1 MPEPDYGVSL
11 SAPTKSI
18 KPKARTVA
26 ASKASR
32 PKAAAPRS
40 FMDKFKASITGP
52 PVENKVTSYSH
63 PTDNDDSGAS
73 AMQGGIKSLSG
84 ATADADMYAEN
95 LKRYNDYLKSQG
107 QPVGGPMGGK
117 GGPRTMPQQAEITP
131 EMREAALGMFES
143 QQGAGQVP
151 YYMAAAR
158 DDVNYRRGGNRDD
171 YRQGG
176 NRDDF
181 GMPIVGGPPP
191 QNPNMSPAFQ
201 YAAQNYDVLGG
212 SQRLAPRPMEMMSV
226 AERNRINDMSQAM
239 ADQAAQR
246 RMEEN
251 EYRKGLTAGKGGPR
265 TLPQL
270 HGGQFSSMEQLM
282 EFQQANPSMNLMGE
296 YQRLQGLGG
305 GTQTQPPMPQPQYG
319 GGLSSILAK
328 RFGPMGGSGGFGF

>member
-18 KPKARTVA
+18 KPKERTA
-26 ASKASR
+26 GASKASK
-32 PKAAAPRS
+32 PKTS
-40 FMDKFKASITGP
+40 FMDKFKASVTGP
-52 PVENKVTSYSH
+52 PTAGAIAAQKEFM
-63 PTDNDDSGAS
+63 DNVGKSDDGPS
-73 AMQGGIKSLSG
+73 AMQGGIASLNG

-95 LKRYNDYLKSQG
+95 LKRYNEYMESQG
-107 QPVGGPMGGK
+107 RPVGGPMGGK
-117 GGPRTMPQQAEITP
+117 GGPRTMPQQPEITP

-158 DDVNYRRGGNRDD
+158 NAN
-171 YRQGG
+171 
-176 NRDDF
+176 
-181 GMPIVGGPPP
+181 
-191 QNPNMSPAFQ
+191 NPNMSPAFQ

-239 ADQAAQR
+239 ADQAAQQQ
-246 RMEEN
+246 MAQN
-251 EYRKGLTAGKGGPR
+251 EYQEGLTAGKGGPR
-265 TLPQL
+265 TMPQPG
-270 HGGQFSSMEQLM
+270 GGQFSSMEQLM

-305 GTQTQPPMPQPQYG
+305 GAQTQPPMPQPGYQSQG
-319 GGLSSILAK
+319 GNSPVFASGLGAVLAK
-328 RFGPMGGSGGFGF
+328 RFGNMG

>member
-18 KPKARTVA
+18 KPKERTA
-26 ASKASR
+26 AAKKASQ
-32 PKAAAPRS
+32 PKAAAPKS
-40 FMDKFKASITGP
+40 FFEKFKASITGP
-52 PVENKVTSYSH
+52 PSAAAIQAGKDFHANVGKSE
-63 PTDNDDSGAS
+63 GAADQKIKD
-73 AMQGGIKSLSG
+73 AMNAGIGSLNG

-95 LKRYNDYLKSQG
+95 LKRYNDYMESQK
-107 QPVGGPMGGK
+107 QPAP
-117 GGPRTMPQQAEITP
+117 TEITP
-131 EMREAALGMFES
+131 EMRQAALGMFES

-158 DDVNYRRGGNRDD
+158 NAN
-171 YRQGG
+171 
-176 NRDDF
+176 
-181 GMPIVGGPPP
+181 
-191 QNPNMSPAFQ
+191 NPNMSPAFQ

-239 ADQAAQR
+239 ADQAAQQQ
-246 RMEEN
+246 MAQN
-251 EYRKGLTAGKGGPR
+251 EYQQGMNAMTSGKGGPQ
-265 TLPQL
+265 TMPQPG
-270 HGGQFSSMEQLM
+270 GGQFSSMEQLM
-282 EFQQANPSMNLMGE
+282 EFQKANPSMNLMGE

-305 GTQTQPPMPQPQYG
+305 GAPTQPPMPQPQYG